1 MYLRKLADKIPDLGR
16 KFEYLLNTGNLVS
29 KNTGDL
35 TQTSGFTVRTG
46 KGHVS
51 VSVCV
56 CACALVCVL
65 GARVRALMGLT
76 TCNNKWT
83 SYRLHIENRQELNL
97 CACVCLGMYARF
109 NHAGTGALAGAHFE
123 LAMKSCA
130 R

>member
-1 MYLRKLADKIPDLGR
+1 MYTCTIINTYTHHHTHTRKHTQAEEDVASAGAGVNPESEMYLRKLADKIPDLGR

-56 CACALVCVL
+56 C
-65 GARVRALMGLT
+65 M
-76 TCNNKWT
+76 
-83 SYRLHIENRQELNL
+83 
-97 CACVCLGMYARF
+97 CLGMCARCTC
-109 NHAGTGALAGAHFE
+109 AGTNGTYNLQ
-123 LAMKSCA
+123 
-130 R
+130 